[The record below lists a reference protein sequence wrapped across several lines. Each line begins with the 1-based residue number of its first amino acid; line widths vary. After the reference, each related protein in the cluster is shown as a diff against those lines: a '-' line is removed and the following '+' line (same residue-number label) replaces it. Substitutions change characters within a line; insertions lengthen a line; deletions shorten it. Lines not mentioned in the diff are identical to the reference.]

1 MRRHR
6 TETQP
11 QLAKANFTGKKPD
24 PVDML
29 VGRNIK
35 LHRLAK
41 SMSQEELA
49 HKLGLTF
56 QQLQKYERGVN
67 RVGGGRLFRIA
78 SILGIPVSAFF
89 EGADNPDQKSIDGFS
104 PLSLIADPQSF
115 RLAQGF
121 SRITDP
127 EMRRTLVNLIERIA
141 DDVH

>member
-1 MRRHR
+1 M
-6 TETQP
+6 
-11 QLAKANFTGKKPD
+11 GKKPD

-56 QQLQKYERGVN
+56 QQLQKYERGIN

-78 SILGIPVSAFF
+78 SILGIEISAFF
-89 EGADNPDQKSIDGFS
+89 EGAEGPERAPVEAFS
-104 PLSLIADPQSF
+104 PLTLIADPQSF
-115 RLAQGF
+115 RLAQAF
-121 SRITDP
+121 SRISDP
-127 EMRRTLVNLIERIA
+127 EMRRTLVSLVERIA

>member
-1 MRRHR
+1 M
-6 TETQP
+6 
-11 QLAKANFTGKKPD
+11 GKKPD

-41 SMSQEELA
+41 AMSQEDLA

-56 QQLQKYERGVN
+56 QQLQKYERGIN

-78 SILGIPVSAFF
+78 SILGIEISAFF
-89 EGADNPDQKSIDGFS
+89 EGAERPDRTQVDDFS
-104 PLSLIADPQSF
+104 PLNLIADPQSF
-115 RLAQGF
+115 RLAQAF

-127 EMRRTLVNLIERIA
+127 EMRRTLVGLIEKIA

>member
-1 MRRHR
+1 M
-6 TETQP
+6 
-11 QLAKANFTGKKPD
+11 GKKPD

-35 LHRLAK
+35 LHRLSK

-56 QQLQKYERGVN
+56 QQLQKYERGIN

-78 SILGIPVSAFF
+78 SILGVEIGAFF
-89 EGADNPDQKSIDGFS
+89 EGADRPERAPLDAFS
-104 PLSLIADPQSF
+104 PLTLISDPQSF
-115 RLAQGF
+115 RLAQAF
-121 SRITDP
+121 SRISDP
-127 EMRRTLVNLIERIA
+127 EMRRTLVNLLEKIA

>member
-1 MRRHR
+1 M
-6 TETQP
+6 
-11 QLAKANFTGKKPD
+11 GKKPD

-41 SMSQEELA
+41 AMSQEDLA

-56 QQLQKYERGVN
+56 QQLQKYERGIN

-78 SILGIPVSAFF
+78 SILGIEISAFF
-89 EGADNPDQKSIDGFS
+89 EGAERPDRTQVDDFS
-104 PLSLIADPQSF
+104 PLNLIADPQSF
-115 RLAQGF
+115 RLAQAF

-127 EMRRTLVNLIERIA
+127 EMRRTLVGLIEKIA
-141 DDVH
+141 ADVH

>member
-1 MRRHR
+1 M
-6 TETQP
+6 
-11 QLAKANFTGKKPD
+11 GKKPD

-56 QQLQKYERGVN
+56 QQLQKYERGIN

-78 SILGIPVSAFF
+78 TILGIEIGAFF
-89 EGADNPDQKSIDGFS
+89 EGAERPERVPIDSFS
-104 PLSLIADPQSF
+104 PLNLISDPQSF
-115 RLAQGF
+115 RLAQAF

-127 EMRRTLVNLIERIA
+127 EMRRTLVNLVEKIA

>member
-1 MRRHR
+1 M
-6 TETQP
+6 
-11 QLAKANFTGKKPD
+11 GKKPD

-56 QQLQKYERGVN
+56 QQLQKYERGIN

-78 SILGIPVSAFF
+78 SILGIDIGAFF
-89 EGADNPDQKSIDGFS
+89 EGAERPERTPVDDFS

-115 RLAQGF
+115 RLVQGF

-127 EMRRTLVNLIERIA
+127 EMRRTLVSLVEKIA
-141 DDVH
+141 AEVH

>member
-1 MRRHR
+1 
-6 TETQP
+6 
-11 QLAKANFTGKKPD
+11 
-24 PVDML
+24 ML

-41 SMSQEELA
+41 AMSQEDLA

-56 QQLQKYERGVN
+56 QQLQKYERGIN

-78 SILGIPVSAFF
+78 TILGIEISAFF
-89 EGADNPDQKSIDGFS
+89 EGAERPERTQVDDFS
-104 PLSLIADPQSF
+104 PLNLIADPQSF
-115 RLAQGF
+115 RLAQAF

-127 EMRRTLVNLIERIA
+127 DMRRTLVGLVEKIA

>member
-1 MRRHR
+1 M
-6 TETQP
+6 
-11 QLAKANFTGKKPD
+11 GKKPD

-41 SMSQEELA
+41 AMSQEDLA

-56 QQLQKYERGVN
+56 QQLQKYERGIN

-78 SILGIPVSAFF
+78 SILGIEISAFF
-89 EGADNPDQKSIDGFS
+89 EGAERPERTQVDDFS
-104 PLSLIADPQSF
+104 PLNLIADPQSF
-115 RLAQGF
+115 RLAQAF

-127 EMRRTLVNLIERIA
+127 EMRRTLVGLIEKIA

>member
-1 MRRHR
+1 M
-6 TETQP
+6 
-11 QLAKANFTGKKPD
+11 GKKPD

-56 QQLQKYERGVN
+56 QQLQKYERGIN

-78 SILGIPVSAFF
+78 SILGIEIGAFF
-89 EGADNPDQKSIDGFS
+89 EGAEQPDRKPMDTFS
-104 PLSLIADPQSF
+104 PLTLIADPQSF
-115 RLAQGF
+115 RLAQAF
-121 SRITDP
+121 SRISDP
-127 EMRRTLVNLIERIA
+127 EMRRTLVSLVERIS

>member
-1 MRRHR
+1 M
-6 TETQP
+6 
-11 QLAKANFTGKKPD
+11 GKKPD

-41 SMSQEELA
+41 AMSQEELA

-56 QQLQKYERGVN
+56 QQLQKYERGIN

-78 SILGIPVSAFF
+78 SILGIEISAFF
-89 EGADNPDQKSIDGFS
+89 EGAEGPEHPPVDAFS
-104 PLSLIADPQSF
+104 PLSLISDPQSF
-115 RLAQGF
+115 RLVQAF
-121 SRITDP
+121 SQITDS
-127 EMRRTLVNLIERIA
+127 EMRRTLVNLVEKIA

>member
-1 MRRHR
+1 M
-6 TETQP
+6 
-11 QLAKANFTGKKPD
+11 GKKPD

-41 SMSQEELA
+41 AMSQEDLA

-56 QQLQKYERGVN
+56 QQLQKYERGIN

-78 SILGIPVSAFF
+78 TILGIEISAFF
-89 EGADNPDQKSIDGFS
+89 EGAERPERTQVDDFS
-104 PLSLIADPQSF
+104 PLNLIADPQSF
-115 RLAQGF
+115 RLAQAF

-127 EMRRTLVNLIERIA
+127 DMRRTLVGLVEKIA

>member
-1 MRRHR
+1 M
-6 TETQP
+6 
-11 QLAKANFTGKKPD
+11 GKKPD

-41 SMSQEELA
+41 AMSQEDLA

-56 QQLQKYERGVN
+56 QQLQKYERGIN

-78 SILGIPVSAFF
+78 TILGIEISAFF
-89 EGADNPDQKSIDGFS
+89 EGAERPERTQVDDFS
-104 PLSLIADPQSF
+104 PLNLIADPQSF
-115 RLAQGF
+115 RLAQAF

-127 EMRRTLVNLIERIA
+127 EMRRTLVGLVEKIA
-141 DDVH
+141 DDIH

>member
-1 MRRHR
+1 M
-6 TETQP
+6 
-11 QLAKANFTGKKPD
+11 GKKPD

-56 QQLQKYERGVN
+56 QQLQKYERGIN

-78 SILGIPVSAFF
+78 SILGVDVSAIF
-89 EGADNPDQKSIDGFS
+89 EGAERPEQTPADDFS
-104 PLSLIADPQSF
+104 PLNLIADPQSF
-115 RLAQGF
+115 RMVQGF

-127 EMRRTLVNLIERIA
+127 EMRRTLINLVEKIA
-141 DDVH
+141 DEVH

>member
-1 MRRHR
+1 M
-6 TETQP
+6 
-11 QLAKANFTGKKPD
+11 GKKPD

-41 SMSQEELA
+41 AMSQEDLA

-56 QQLQKYERGVN
+56 QQLQKYERGIN

-78 SILGIPVSAFF
+78 TILGIEIGAFF
-89 EGADNPDQKSIDGFS
+89 EGAERPERSQTDDFS
-104 PLSLIADPQSF
+104 PLNLIADPQSF
-115 RLAQGF
+115 RLAQAF

-127 EMRRTLVNLIERIA
+127 DMRRTLVGLMEKIA

>member
-1 MRRHR
+1 M
-6 TETQP
+6 
-11 QLAKANFTGKKPD
+11 GKKPD

-41 SMSQEELA
+41 AMSQEDLA

-56 QQLQKYERGVN
+56 QQLQKYERGIN

-78 SILGIPVSAFF
+78 TILGIEISAFF
-89 EGADNPDQKSIDGFS
+89 EGAERPERTQVDDFS
-104 PLSLIADPQSF
+104 PLNLIADPQSF
-115 RLAQGF
+115 RLAQAF

-127 EMRRTLVNLIERIA
+127 EMRRTLVGLIEKIA

>member
-1 MRRHR
+1 M
-6 TETQP
+6 
-11 QLAKANFTGKKPD
+11 GKKPD

-56 QQLQKYERGVN
+56 QQLQKYERGIN

-78 SILGIPVSAFF
+78 SILGIEISAFF
-89 EGADNPDQKSIDGFS
+89 EGADRPEPTPANTFS
-104 PLSLIADPQSF
+104 PLNLIADPQSF
-115 RLAQGF
+115 RLVQGF

-127 EMRRTLVNLIERIA
+127 EMRRTLVSLVEKIA
-141 DDVH
+141 DEMH

>member
-1 MRRHR
+1 M
-6 TETQP
+6 
-11 QLAKANFTGKKPD
+11 GKKPD

-35 LHRLAK
+35 IHRLAK

-56 QQLQKYERGVN
+56 QQLQKYERGIN

-78 SILGIPVSAFF
+78 SILGIEISSFF
-89 EGADNPDQKSIDGFS
+89 EGAEQAGSRAPVDTFS
-104 PLSLIADPQSF
+104 PLSLISDPQSF
-115 RLAQGF
+115 RLVQAF
-121 SRITDP
+121 SRISDP
-127 EMRRTLVNLIERIA
+127 EMRRTLVGLLEKIA

>member
-1 MRRHR
+1 M
-6 TETQP
+6 
-11 QLAKANFTGKKPD
+11 GKKPD

-41 SMSQEELA
+41 AMSQEDLA

-56 QQLQKYERGVN
+56 QQLQKYERGIN

-78 SILGIPVSAFF
+78 TILGIEISAFF
-89 EGADNPDQKSIDGFS
+89 EGAERPERTQVDDFS
-104 PLSLIADPQSF
+104 PLNLIADPQSF
-115 RLAQGF
+115 RLAQAF

-127 EMRRTLVNLIERIA
+127 EMRRTLVGLVEKIA
-141 DDVH
+141 AEVH

>member
-1 MRRHR
+1 M
-6 TETQP
+6 
-11 QLAKANFTGKKPD
+11 GKKPD

-41 SMSQEELA
+41 AMSQEELA

-56 QQLQKYERGVN
+56 QQLQKYERGIN

-78 SILGIPVSAFF
+78 SILGIEISAFF
-89 EGADNPDQKSIDGFS
+89 EGADRPERVPVDAFS
-104 PLSLIADPQSF
+104 PLSLISDPQSF
-115 RLAQGF
+115 RLVQAF
-121 SRITDP
+121 SRISDP
-127 EMRRTLVNLIERIA
+127 EMRRTLVGLVEKIA